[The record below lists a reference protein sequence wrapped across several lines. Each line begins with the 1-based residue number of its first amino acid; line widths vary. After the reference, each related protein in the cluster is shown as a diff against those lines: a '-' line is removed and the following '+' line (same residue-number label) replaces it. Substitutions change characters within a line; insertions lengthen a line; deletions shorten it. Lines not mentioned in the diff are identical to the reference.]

1 MAYTGKNRR
10 IGSTTMD
17 TQQILEMNRE
27 LAKIASDIGYMKETV
42 NEIKARFDKNDA
54 EKQTYALKKDLD
66 KHCLD
71 NEEHIE
77 VAKKAPE
84 LIKKVEDHEVRITTL
99 EKTPLNNAYSRQQK
113 IKDWIFMG
121 SVSFVGLAVLKYKKY
136 RIKMLLQNNLKLLPK
151 LRDLGCYA
159 LSLGA
164 LIEIETAYEFSA
176 DEINDVWLASTQKN
190 YIDTKD
196 RIVNPDGILKEY
208 RYRTGIPFVTF
219 AQVGQEMDG
228 RIIFWNWAEKQDL
241 TDYEYAIEM
250 RLTNGKHGTHFVL
263 CNARKELLFDS
274 YSFKEYNFKPSGRY
288 LFYKKIT

>member
-1 MAYTGKNRR
+1 
-10 IGSTTMD
+10 
-17 TQQILEMNRE
+17 
-27 LAKIASDIGYMKETV
+27 
-42 NEIKARFDKNDA
+42 
-54 EKQTYALKKDLD
+54 
-66 KHCLD
+66 
-71 NEEHIE
+71 
-77 VAKKAPE
+77 
-84 LIKKVEDHEVRITTL
+84 
-99 EKTPLNNAYSRQQK
+99 
-113 IKDWIFMG
+113 
-121 SVSFVGLAVLKYKKY
+121 
-136 RIKMLLQNNLKLLPK
+136 MLLQNNLKLLPK